1 MLLSRQNPLSCTG
14 VDSSPTACAEY
25 LSDADR
31 VLKGAGN
38 HWGPNQEVIHSEGTV
53 MVNGERC
60 VASTLPLLK
69 CLICYEMTRS
79 YTALG
84 CGHAFCIECYTS
96 YISHKIVDEGHNCIF
111 ATCPDVQCSLVV
123 SERLVHSLP
132 LPAERRV
139 LFDKARRL
147 DRSYVDDNANIKWC
161 TAAGCGC
168 AIRARKGQMGV
179 QCSCGKRFC
188 FSCNQDDHRPASC
201 DELRRW
207 QIKCHDDSETYN
219 WLMTNTKACPKC
231 QTSIEKNGGCNHMT
245 CKTSSCKFEF
255 CWVCLKP
262 WKEHSGSYYSCN
274 RYDPEKEVSN
284 LDSQMNSSRAALDRY
299 LHYYTRF
306 MNHHNSLKF
315 EVEAKQKM
323 EEKIKELEKQGD
335 KIWMD
340 CNYLIEANDALYECR
355 YALQYTY
362 VYAFYLPQQGNYR
375 AHFEMN
381 QTELEQQTENLS
393 GMLEKDV
400 KEINRPD
407 VVHCF
412 QVGSHRGSAFALA
425 THCRLAQLSI
435 TCYRKNRGGKD
446 ACIDSRICFLMKS
459 TDPVARNSTLRIAD
473 GKDEAQELV

>member
-1 MLLSRQNPLSCTG
+1 
-14 VDSSPTACAEY
+14 
-25 LSDADR
+25 
-31 VLKGAGN
+31 
-38 HWGPNQEVIHSEGTV
+38 
-53 MVNGERC
+53 
-60 VASTLPLLK
+60 
-69 CLICYEMTRS
+69 
-79 YTALG
+79 
-84 CGHAFCIECYTS
+84 
-96 YISHKIVDEGHNCIF
+96 
-111 ATCPDVQCSLVV
+111 
-123 SERLVHSLP
+123 
-132 LPAERRV
+132 V

-412 QVGSHRGSAFALA
+412 QMAKTRLKNLFELVDVSGSGEA
-425 THCRLAQLSI
+425 TDTSS
-435 TCYRKNRGGKD
+435 GGD
-446 ACIDSRICFLMKS
+446 KS
-459 TDPVARNSTLRIAD
+459 LDVYPVASSSHDAMAL
-473 GKDEAQELV
+473 